1 MNGTKLGAFYRNL
14 HTSVITSEESEFV
27 ENFKNFTVTIPKTI
41 RPWLWGGVVNF
52 RKHATLR
59 LNFLNPNMMTDEERE
74 LKEKVERRERDR
86 EDFYKKRKNGKQRL
100 LALYATDERNL

>member
-1 MNGTKLGAFYRNL
+1 
-14 HTSVITSEESEFV
+14 VITSEESEFV
-27 ENFKNFTVTIPKTI
+27 ENFKNFTVTIPMSI

-59 LNFLNPNMMTDEERE
+59 LNFLNPSMMTDEERE

-86 EDFYKKRKNGKQRL
+86 EDFYKKRKNGKQSVVCDKR
-100 LALYATDERNL
+100 TDEGYICRSFGQLV